1 MKPAFYADALPAS
14 MITHF
19 TVHSV
24 QNALILSLSHINFWS

>member
-1 MKPAFYADALPAS
+1 MKPAIYPDALAAS

-24 QNALILSLSHINFWS
+24 QNALILSLSLINFWS